1 MKKLSLLIILIFT
14 IAASAQTNDKKK
26 YSFSIQQAIDFAL
39 KNNYKAINSGRDI
52 ETSKQ
57 KKWETTAMGLPQLNG
72 RVDFLHNFKLQQQGV
87 SGNAFNPL
95 GNPNDV
101 STIAFGTKNTMIG
114 TATLSQLIFDGSY
127 IVALQASKA
136 YLQFFENAKLK
147 TDNDIKELIINN
159 YGNVLLSQ
167 ESIKI
172 LESNKKVLEKNYL
185 EINQIYKNGLGE
197 QESVE
202 QIAITLE
209 TVKSSLNNVT
219 RLREISLKMLKI
231 NLGIAIDDDLQLTD
245 NLDNLSTTNLETA
258 LTAADFN
265 VENNIEYQIASSI
278 VTQKRLL
285 LKLEKSKALP
295 SLGAAL
301 NFGYNSFA
309 NQFNFLSANQPWN
322 NFSNVG
328 VSLNIPLFSSGGLK
342 AKVQQA
348 KIAFEQSQTQQK
360 EAEQMLKLGYEKA
373 KSDFD
378 FSIEQ
383 YATAKSNLYLAE
395 KIERKQQIKFKEGL
409 STSFEFSEAQRQLY
423 ATQQTYL
430 QSMVDIINKKAALEK
445 LTIAP

>member
-258 LTAADFN
+258 LTASEFN

-423 ATQQTYL
+423 AAQQTYL

>member
-72 RVDFLHNFKLQQQGV
+72 RVDFLHNFKLQKQGV

-258 LTAADFN
+258 LTASEFN

>member
-14 IAASAQTNDKKK
+14 IAVSAQTNDKKK

-231 NLGIAIDDDLQLTD
+231 NLGIAIDDELQLTD

-258 LTAADFN
+258 LTAAEFN

>member
-258 LTAADFN
+258 LTAAEFN

>member
-14 IAASAQTNDKKK
+14 IAAGAQTNDKKK

-231 NLGIAIDDDLQLTD
+231 NLGIAIDDELQLTD

-258 LTAADFN
+258 LTAAEFN